1 MSCECKYWF
10 DGRKCN
16 TDQWWNNNKCWCE
29 CKKRHAWEKDYVWN
43 PPTCNFGNG
52 KYFAGIMDDSA
63 ILCDKVIQS
72 YNKETKTVLT
82 NFNDNM

>member
-1 MSCECKYWF
+1 MSCECKYRF

-43 PPTCNFGNG
+43 PPTCNFRNG

-72 YNKETKTVLT
+72 YSKETKTVLT
-82 NFNDNM
+82 NFNDKM